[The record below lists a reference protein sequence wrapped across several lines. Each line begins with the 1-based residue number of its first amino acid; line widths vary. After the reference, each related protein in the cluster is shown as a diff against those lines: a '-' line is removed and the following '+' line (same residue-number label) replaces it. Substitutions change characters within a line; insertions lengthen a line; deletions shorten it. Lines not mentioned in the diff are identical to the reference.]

1 MSKRLYVGKLPTD
14 ARPEDDAEDVV
25 RNFNG
30 KNFMGSEIIVEQAK
44 DSRPKRGGYEDRGG
58 GGYRGDGGHRGD
70 RGGPGGGG
78 GRPPRVPGIRLV
90 VTGVSSVTP
99 HWLPFHTYAH
109 IVGRLRNCLSGG
121 LFLLIMDAGFVH
133 TTLEA
138 RRVSDGSAMARDRF
152 DLKDFARQAGNVT
165 FADIDRDVP
174 NQGVIEYSTREEADQ
189 AIRDL
194 DGKEIRGTSVR
205 VALDDRRGAVGG
217 GYSRGSDRYGGSDRY
232 NGGGGG
238 GYRRDRSRSPRRYD
252 DRRRYDEDRG
262 ERRRED
268 RYEERDRGEERRR
281 EDRGDRERRERY

>member
-1 MSKRLYVGKLPTD
+1 MSKRLYVGN
-14 ARPEDDAEDVV
+14 ARPEDVKSFFGSGGAIVDCRILTGTYFATTHDAEDVV

-90 VTGVSSVTP
+90 VTGVS
-99 HWLPFHTYAH
+99 
-109 IVGRLRNCLSGG
+109 
-121 LFLLIMDAGFVH
+121 
-133 TTLEA
+133 
-138 RRVSDGSAMARDRF
+138 RDTSWQ

-281 EDRGDRERRERY
+281 EDRGDRERRER